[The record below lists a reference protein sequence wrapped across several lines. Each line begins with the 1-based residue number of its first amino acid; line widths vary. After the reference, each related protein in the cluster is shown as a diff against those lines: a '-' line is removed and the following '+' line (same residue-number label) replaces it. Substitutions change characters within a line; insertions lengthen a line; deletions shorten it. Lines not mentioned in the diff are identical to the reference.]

1 MEDIVPIVAQRTGL
15 SEDQS
20 RQAVETIVALLRERL
35 REPARSMLDQ
45 VVGQPAGEATM
56 SQEAAG
62 ETADRPQSVVE
73 RAVEAGKSIF
83 GRQSQD

>member
-20 RQAVETIVALLRERL
+20 RQAVETIVALLKERL
-35 REPARSMLDQ
+35 PQPASGMLEQ
-45 VVGQPAGEATM
+45 VVGQPAGEAAM
-56 SQEAAG
+56 GQEAAG
-62 ETADRPQSVVE
+62 ETADRPQGVVE

>member
-1 MEDIVPIVAQRTGL
+1 MEDIVAIVAQRTGL

-20 RQAVETIVALLRERL
+20 RQAVETIVGLLRERL
-35 REPARSMLDQ
+35 PQPASSMLDQ
-45 VVGQPAGEATM
+45 VLAQPAGEAVM
-56 SQEAAG
+56 GQEAAD
-62 ETADRPQSVVE
+62 ESTDRPQSVVE